1 VLRRWRDD
9 GITPVTDAPADGR
22 TETAPARHLEAARAQ
37 LQLLG
42 APDVERDADPGP
54 DTVAA

>member
-22 TETAPARHLEAARAQ
+22 TETAPARHR
-37 LQLLG
+37 